1 MVIVVRDYI
10 QGRARAH
17 THTHTH
23 THPMESPEWGIGLS
37 YLYNTQH
44 SQETDIHAP
53 AGFEPAIRARERPQT
68 YDLDHA
74 AAAIGEIKRRG

>member
-1 MVIVVRDYI
+1 MVIVVRDHT
-10 QGRARAH
+10 QGRIH
-17 THTHTH
+17 THTV
-23 THPMESPEWGIGLS
+23 ESPERGIGLS

-44 SQETDIHAP
+44 SQERDIHDP
-53 AGFEPAIRARERPQT
+53 AGFEPAIPARERPQT